1 MDYDQFEELVA
12 VLFELDLHRLE
23 ISSLEWGSLVLNA
36 DNFEELHLATIGSQR
51 RQHIILYCQPQ
62 RNDNPDPQPVPE
74 PESPDIIGDDK

>member
-1 MDYDQFEELVA
+1 
-12 VLFELDLHRLE
+12 
-23 ISSLEWGSLVLNA
+23 VLNA